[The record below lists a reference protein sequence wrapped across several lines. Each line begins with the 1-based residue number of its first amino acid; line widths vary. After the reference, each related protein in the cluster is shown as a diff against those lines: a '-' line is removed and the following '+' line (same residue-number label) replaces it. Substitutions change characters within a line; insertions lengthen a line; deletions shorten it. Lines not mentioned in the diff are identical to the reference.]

1 MEMERNKVYTS
12 NPPKYGFKCP
22 KCGAFEYSTTPEYND
37 EQPDAVPV
45 SEARPVAEPKFK
57 TGDHVWTKQP
67 KELAGRTGYIKA
79 FDEYKRECL
88 VVYGKEVWIVPEADL
103 ELVDPETEE
112 FVSPIERTAK
122 AWQEM
127 SDLMKKIHMQ
137 CEKER
142 TKKQPEPSDDVL
154 TEEKVYDY
162 YQERSTTA
170 GKRADQLAW
179 MFIVMMTG
187 GLISGHAFET
197 FSVCASLAAVYML
210 LSVAQAVWQTFT
222 SWLFKQQIK
231 KMDVAPDDYP
241 EWVGGGAW
249 LFFWA
254 KMITIASAV
263 IYFVRAIFF

>member
-1 MEMERNKVYTS
+1 MAK
-12 NPPKYGFKCP
+12 K
-22 KCGAFEYSTTPEYND
+22 
-37 EQPDAVPV
+37 
-45 SEARPVAEPKFK
+45 
-57 TGDHVWTKQP
+57 
-67 KELAGRTGYIKA
+67 IKA
-79 FDEYKRECL
+79 IVRL
-88 VVYGKEVWIVPEADL
+88 TGKEVTVTPEQDL
-103 ELVDPETEE
+103 TNEFRTVYRSEANNIYLLEELDLRVQPETEE
-112 FVSPIERTAK
+112 FVSPIERTVK

-127 SDLMKKIHMQ
+127 SDWMKKFHMQ

-142 TKKQPEPSDDVL
+142 KERAEKQPELSDDVL

-162 YQERSTTA
+162 YQERSVKS
-170 GKRADQLAW
+170 GERADQLAW

-187 GLISGHAFET
+187 GLISGHAFQT

-241 EWVGGGAW
+241 SWVGGGAW

-263 IYFVRAIFF
+263 IYFVKALFF